1 MTNLT
6 DPPPRGR
13 READRRIIDMSIPL
27 TWLLST
33 AAVILCTFA
42 TTLWNIAAQ
51 SNKLDQLIAANAKL
65 EKRLDDR
72 DLRVDALRD
81 RIGALERSVDALTV
95 RMETAERIQHKCP
108 EPTKET
114 HHDPDPAV
122 DAGGRPDAAVAR
134 GVRAAQA
141 EGRQRPRAG
150 HAR

>member
-1 MTNLT
+1 MPDLT

-81 RIGALERSVDALTV
+81 RISSLERALDALTV
-95 RMETAERIQHKCP
+95 RVETTER
-108 EPTKET
+108 
-114 HHDPDPAV
+114 V
-122 DAGGRPDAAVAR
+122 
-134 GVRAAQA
+134 
-141 EGRQRPRAG
+141 PRK
-150 HAR
+150 

>member
-1 MTNLT
+1 MTDLL

-72 DLRVDALRD
+72 DLRVDAMRD
-81 RIGALERSVDALTV
+81 RIGALERAVDALTV
-95 RMETAERIQHKCP
+95 RMETAERLQHK
-108 EPTKET
+108 
-114 HHDPDPAV
+114 
-122 DAGGRPDAAVAR
+122 
-134 GVRAAQA
+134 
-141 EGRQRPRAG
+141 
-150 HAR
+150 